1 MNFRLKVYCR
11 KKFELPVLPTV
22 GLASLKFIQKLSFG
36 FQFSCNS
43 VVHDPCLSTTTYL
56 DRYLDKRL
64 QVMHNISMHSGM
76 FPKTNLVARLKTIQ
90 LHTQFYLYINR
101 IKWGW
106 SGIINISVFLSP
118 KAQNYFPCTQKR
130 LFIFLTKVE
139 TIIVYIIKHATIFIQ
154 FWLVFYSHGTNII
167 LSRIQKYF

>member
-1 MNFRLKVYCR
+1 MNFRLKVYCT

-43 VVHDPCLSTTTYL
+43 VVHDPCLSTTTHL

-101 IKWGW
+101 IK
-106 SGIINISVFLSP
+106 
-118 KAQNYFPCTQKR
+118 
-130 LFIFLTKVE
+130 
-139 TIIVYIIKHATIFIQ
+139 
-154 FWLVFYSHGTNII
+154 
-167 LSRIQKYF
+167 

>member
-101 IKWGW
+101 IK
-106 SGIINISVFLSP
+106 
-118 KAQNYFPCTQKR
+118 
-130 LFIFLTKVE
+130 
-139 TIIVYIIKHATIFIQ
+139 
-154 FWLVFYSHGTNII
+154 
-167 LSRIQKYF
+167 